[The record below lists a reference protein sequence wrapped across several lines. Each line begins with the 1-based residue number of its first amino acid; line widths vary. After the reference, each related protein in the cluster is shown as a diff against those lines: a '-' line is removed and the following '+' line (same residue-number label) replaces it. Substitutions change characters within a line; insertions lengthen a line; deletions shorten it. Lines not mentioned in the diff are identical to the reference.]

1 MFEELVVASKAPKP
15 ERTGEEEKMNLAVR
29 TFLVAQQDFN
39 RINEHPLKVSKK
51 EVNYRWWCALEA
63 LYDADKALWHPF
75 CGPDKSMKSNMEY
88 AKFRQRL
95 ITGVPN
101 RSDA

>member
-1 MFEELVVASKAPKP
+1 MFEELVAASKAPKP
-15 ERTGEEEKMNLAVR
+15 ERTGEEEKMNLTVR
-29 TFLVAQQDFN
+29 TFLVAQSDFS
-39 RINEHPLKVSKK
+39 RINEHPLKVTKK

-63 LYDADKALWHPF
+63 LYDADKALWHLF
-75 CGPDKSMKSNMEY
+75 CGPDKSMASNMEY

-95 ITGVPN
+95 ISGVPS

>member
-1 MFEELVVASKAPKP
+1 MFEELVAASKAPKP
-15 ERTGEEEKMNLAVR
+15 ERTGEEEKLNLAVKA
-29 TFLVAQQDFN
+29 FLIAQQHFDRMN
-39 RINEHPLKVSKK
+39 DHPLKVSKK
-51 EVNYRWWCALEA
+51 EVNLRWWIALEDM
-63 LYDADKALWHPF
+63 YNADKALWHLF